1 MMENSTYFQD
11 NIQDEIIDS
20 SVNNGTGALGSAS
33 SRGKKGKMFTYEN
46 DSIYPY
52 QDTDNG

>member
-1 MMENSTYFQD
+1 MENSTYFQD